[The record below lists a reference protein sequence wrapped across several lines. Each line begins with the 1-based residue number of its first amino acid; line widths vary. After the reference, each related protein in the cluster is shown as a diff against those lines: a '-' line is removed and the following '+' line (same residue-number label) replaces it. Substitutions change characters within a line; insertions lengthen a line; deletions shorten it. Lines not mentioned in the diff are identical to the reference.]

1 MRSKEYFINID
12 QYRSRLLADIIDY
25 VALGPQDYISNCV
38 LLDSRAECMLDF
50 FDKNIVL
57 CEIST
62 DLMDRV
68 SSFPLVQLFEMLK
81 GREKDEGYLHIMT
94 FIYIYLFP
102 FVSRIPLYY
111 AQSELTSF
119 LCLVSHSGKDQFIPG
134 ISIDSRGIATT
145 LDIGYHPAYNLTFHN
160 SDVFLLYILG
170 PEITHTNPERI
181 TTFLEQL
188 QQVYW
193 THRGPFLIESHLLGK
208 LIFEKEIWRLD
219 VSDYDSNHRETR
231 AAVTTFL
238 LLGYIIFFLPL
249 CGQSP
254 ALVQYCQQRTFLT
267 QPVISFFPN
276 RTTLLLQAMESYLQR
291 FERDYH

>member
-1 MRSKEYFINID
+1 
-12 QYRSRLLADIIDY
+12 
-25 VALGPQDYISNCV
+25 
-38 LLDSRAECMLDF
+38 ML
-50 FDKNIVL
+50 
-57 CEIST
+57 
-62 DLMDRV
+62 
-68 SSFPLVQLFEMLK
+68 
-81 GREKDEGYLHIMT
+81 
-94 FIYIYLFP
+94 
-102 FVSRIPLYY
+102 
-111 AQSELTSF
+111 
-119 LCLVSHSGKDQFIPG
+119 
-134 ISIDSRGIATT
+134 
-145 LDIGYHPAYNLTFHN
+145 
-160 SDVFLLYILG
+160 LLYILG
-170 PEITHTNPERI
+170 SEITHTNPERI
-181 TTFLEQL
+181 TTFLQDPSRSGGYALGPDNYTKATLCFIEQL

-193 THRGPFLIESHLLGK
+193 THRGPFLIESHLSGK

-231 AAVTTFL
+231 AAVITFL